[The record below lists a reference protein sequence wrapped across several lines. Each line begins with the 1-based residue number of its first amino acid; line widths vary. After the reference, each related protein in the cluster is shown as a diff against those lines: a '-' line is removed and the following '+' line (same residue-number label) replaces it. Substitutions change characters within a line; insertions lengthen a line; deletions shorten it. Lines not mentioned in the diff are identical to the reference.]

1 MRIKVSAP
9 GKIHLLGEHSV
20 VYGKPALLATVDLR
34 VIVALN
40 PVSPVIARVQ
50 RTRSNLLNGEDYFG
64 TKVPRNDEIKNLQRI
79 IEPIV
84 KNHLKIKSIPHYLL
98 EISSQLPPGAGLGS
112 SAAISA
118 AFIAVLLSFLKVKW
132 DKALLNKLTLE
143 AEKTFHGNPSGADN
157 ATVIYGGLILY
168 TKGAPIQP
176 LRFSI
181 PQRLAKNFLL
191 INTGIPK
198 ETTKEMVELV
208 RVKGSLREARKAERG
223 KFKKIFDNQE
233 QLVKKLL
240 LAIQS
245 SNENQL
251 IQIIRAGEKNLENIG
266 VVSSYAKSI
275 IRQIEKA
282 GGAAKICG
290 AGGRTKNAGILLCYH
305 FKPSIIEDIAKT
317 LSLDYFK
324 TTLGVEGIRQES
336 LTKKI

>member
-1 MRIKVSAP
+1 MTSMIKFSAP
-9 GKIHLLGEHSV
+9 GKIHLLGEHVV
-20 VYGKPALLATVDLR
+20 VYNKPALLTTVDLR
-34 VIVALN
+34 IFVTL
-40 PVSPVIARVQ
+40 SPVTHVISRNAPDGASRG
-50 RTRSNLLNGEDYFG
+50 NLDLGLTEKIRK
-64 TKVPRNDEIKNLQRI
+64 T

-84 KNHLKIKSIPHYLL
+84 KKYIRNKTIPPYQL
-98 EISSQLPPGAGLGS
+98 EISSQIPLGCGLGS

-118 AFIAVLLSFLKVKW
+118 AYIAALLSFLKVKW
-132 DKALLNKLTLE
+132 DKSLVNKLTLE

-168 TKGAPIQP
+168 TKGVPIQLLP
-176 LRFSI
+176 FSV
-181 PQRLAKNFLL
+181 PKKLAKNFTL
-191 INTGIPK
+191 INTGRPK

-208 RVKGSLREARKAERG
+208 RVKGEEERE

-240 LAIQS
+240 LAIQT

-251 IQIIRAGEKNLENIG
+251 IQIIRAGEKNLESIG
-266 VVSSYAKSI
+266 VVSYYVKSI

-290 AGGRTKNAGILLCYH
+290 GGGQTKSAGILLCYH
-305 FKPSIIEDIAKT
+305 FKPSVIENIAKT
-317 LSLDYFK
+317 LNLDYFK
-324 TTLGVEGIRQES
+324 TTLGVEGIKQES